1 MDRLLSMQV
10 FEKVATTG
18 GFAAAARVLNIS
30 PAAVT
35 RLVNDLEAHL
45 GTRLI
50 QRTTHKLVLTESG
63 RLYLQKLKQIL
74 LDIKDADVMTQNLS
88 EELVGTLNILSTP
101 LLAAKI
107 LAPLTGIWRTQHP
120 QVTLDISIDPF
131 SYMRVEE
138 FDLTLMMVEDNY
150 DGNIVARTIG
160 KTERLLCAAPDYLK
174 RVGMPSEPA
183 DLQRYDYLSF
193 PWHKAA
199 GHHADH
205 ILRLNHE
212 SGHVEAVNIPMT
224 VTLQA
229 LSYDILRIAMR
240 SGAGL
245 CLMPKRLVQRAL
257 QEGTLVHVLPEWHA
271 GSLIF
276 YAALPSRKYIPART
290 LAMLE
295 ALAVQAQFI
304 FPTNS
309 NLPVSKS

>member
-1 MDRLLSMQV
+1 MDRLLSMKV

-18 GFAAAARVLNIS
+18 GFAAAARMLNMS

-35 RLVNDLEAHL
+35 RLVNDLEDHL
-45 GTRLI
+45 GARLI
-50 QRTTHKLVLTESG
+50 QRTTHKLALTESG
-63 RLYLQKLKQIL
+63 HLYLEKLKHIL
-74 LDIKDADVMTQNLS
+74 QEINDAEVITQNS
-88 EELVGTLNILSTP
+88 SGELIGTLNILTTP
-101 LLAAKI
+101 LLATKI

-160 KTERLLCAAPDYLK
+160 KTERLLCATPDYLK
-174 RVGMPSEPA
+174 RVGMPVEPA
-183 DLQRYDYLSF
+183 DLQGHDYLSF

-205 ILRLNHE
+205 ILRLSHA
-212 SGHVEAVNIPMT
+212 SGLVEAVNIPMT

-229 LSYDILRIAMR
+229 LSYDMLRIAMR

-245 CLMPKRLVQRAL
+245 CLMPKRLVQRAI

-276 YAALPSRKYIPART
+276 YAAFPSRKYIPART

-295 ALAVQAQFI
+295 ALAVQAQLI
-304 FPTNS
+304 FPM
-309 NLPVSKS
+309 NLNIPVQKS

>member
-18 GFAAAARVLNIS
+18 GFAAAARVLNMS
-30 PAAVT
+30 PATVT
-35 RLVNDLEAHL
+35 RFVNDLEARL

-63 RLYLQKLKQIL
+63 HLYLQKLKQIL
-74 LDIKDADVMTQNLS
+74 LDIDDADTMTQNLS
-88 EELVGTLNILSTP
+88 GELAGTLNILSTP

-107 LAPLTGIWRTQHP
+107 LAPLTGIWRTQYP

-131 SYMRVEE
+131 SYIRVEE

-160 KTERLLCAAPDYLK
+160 KTERLLCATPSYLN
-174 RVGMPSEPA
+174 RVGMPMEPA
-183 DLQRYDYLSF
+183 DLQGHDYLSF

-212 SGHVEAVNIPMT
+212 SDAVEAVNIPMT
-224 VTLQA
+224 VTLQT
-229 LSYDILRIAMR
+229 LSFDVLRIAMR

-245 CLMPKRLVQRAL
+245 CLMPKRLVQRAIQDGAL
-257 QEGTLVHVLPEWHA
+257 IHVLPEWHA

-276 YAALPSRKYIPART
+276 YAALPSRKYIPVRT
-290 LAMLE
+290 LAMLD
-295 ALAVQAQFI
+295 ALVTQAQLI
-304 FPTNS
+304 FPI
-309 NLPVSKS
+309 NLSPAISK

>member
-18 GFAAAARVLNIS
+18 GFAATARVLNMS
-30 PAAVT
+30 PATVT
-35 RLVNDLEAHL
+35 RFVNDLEARL

-63 RLYLQKLKQIL
+63 LLYLHKLKQIL
-74 LDIKDADVMTQNLS
+74 LDIDDADTMTQNLS
-88 EELVGTLNILSTP
+88 GELAGTLNILSTP

-160 KTERLLCAAPDYLK
+160 KTERLLCATPDYLK
-174 RVGMPSEPA
+174 RVGTLVEPA
-183 DLQRYDYLSF
+183 DLQGHDCLSF
-193 PWHKAA
+193 PWHKSA

-205 ILRLNHE
+205 ILRFSHE
-212 SGHVEAVNIPMT
+212 SGAVEAVNIAMT

-229 LSYDILRIAMR
+229 LSFDVLRIAMR

-245 CLMPKRLVQRAL
+245 CLMPKRLVQRAI
-257 QEGTLVHVLPEWHA
+257 QEGALVHVLPEWHA

-276 YAALPSRKYIPART
+276 YAALPSRKYIPVRT
-290 LAMLE
+290 LAMLD
-295 ALAVQAQFI
+295 ALAVQAQLI
-304 FPTNS
+304 FPMSSDLT
-309 NLPVSKS
+309 KTK

>member
-18 GFAAAARVLNIS
+18 GFAAAARVLNMS
-30 PAAVT
+30 PATVT
-35 RLVNDLEAHL
+35 RFVNDLEARL

-63 RLYLQKLKQIL
+63 LLYLHKLKQIL
-74 LDIKDADVMTQNLS
+74 LDIDDADTMTQNLS
-88 EELVGTLNILSTP
+88 GELAGTLNILSTP

-160 KTERLLCAAPDYLK
+160 KTERLLCATPDYLN
-174 RVGMPSEPA
+174 RVGIPVEPS
-183 DLQRYDYLSF
+183 DLQGHDYLSF

-205 ILRLNHE
+205 ILRLSPE
-212 SGHVEAVNIPMT
+212 SGAAEAVNIPMT

-229 LSYDILRIAMR
+229 LSFDVLRIAMR

-245 CLMPKRLVQRAL
+245 CLMPKRLVQRAI
-257 QEGTLVHVLPEWHA
+257 QEGTLIHVLPKWHA
-271 GSLIF
+271 GNLIF
-276 YAALPSRKYIPART
+276 YAALPSRKYIPVRT
-290 LAMLE
+290 LAMLD
-295 ALAVQAQFI
+295 ALAVQAQLI
-304 FPTNS
+304 FPINS
-309 NLPVSKS
+309 NLTITK